1 MAQIGLRYPVAAPI
15 MTYNPDGMPVYGTGF
30 YIGRA
35 IKADKTYDKNDAS
48 LFADDGRAEY
58 DAGVTAV
65 NLSIEIDGIG
75 THVSA
80 FGETPIKV
88 EATLLGATYDKSSS
102 GANGEI
108 EQMTTSAD
116 DVPPYFGVGYYKTDV
131 INGKKHFFV
140 YLIYKMAF
148 SKPDDSDSTKGE
160 KTSFGTKTIN
170 GTGMSI
176 DGSDVAPKRYFE
188 KKLAFQTE
196 AAAIAFLKK
205 TLNLSDTADSSGT
218 TDSTETSTN

>member
-15 MTYNPDGMPVYGTGF
+15 KTYNPDGMPIYGEGF
-30 YIGRA
+30 YIGRI

-48 LFADDGRAEY
+48 LYADDGRVEH

-65 NLSIEIDGIG
+65 NLSIEMDGLG
-75 THVSA
+75 THTSA

-88 EATLLGATYDKSSS
+88 EATLLGAAYEKANS
-102 GANGEI
+102 GPDGEI
-108 EQMTTSAD
+108 EHMITSAD

-140 YLIYKMAF
+140 YQIYKMAF

-160 KTSFGTKTIN
+160 KTNFGTKTIN
-170 GTGMSI
+170 GAGMSI

-188 KKLAFQTE
+188 KKLEFQTE
-196 AAAIAFLKK
+196 EAAIAFLKK
-205 TLNLSDTADSSGT
+205 ALNVR
-218 TDSTETSTN
+218 DSTNAGETTTE

>member
-1 MAQIGLRYPVAAPI
+1 MAQIGLRYPIAAPI
-15 MTYNPDGMPVYGTGF
+15 KTYNPVDGMPIYGTGF

-75 THVSA
+75 THASA

-88 EATLLGATYDKSSS
+88 ESTLLGATYDKSSS
-102 GANGEI
+102 GSNGEI
-108 EQMTTSAD
+108 ECMITSAD
-116 DVPPYFGVGYYKTDV
+116 DEPPYFGVGYYKTDV
-131 INGKKHFFV
+131 INGRKHFFV

-148 SKPDDSDSTKGE
+148 SKPDDSDNTKGE
-160 KTSFGTKTIN
+160 KTNFGTKTIN
-170 GTGMSI
+170 GTGMSV
-176 DGSDVAPKRYFE
+176 DGSNEAPKRYFE
-188 KKLAFQTE
+188 KKLEFQTE

-205 TLNLSDTADSSGT
+205 TLNLNDTTDSSGT
-218 TDSTETSTN
+218 TETSTN